1 MVITCPAP
9 DRRAPSQALR
19 PFRLTAAGLVLLC
32 GAGGVGCT
40 SSDESDATGPDQSS
54 ATATNADDGAV
65 GVGDTSAAEGATS
78 LTTDVP
84 TEQAVIADQ
93 RAPVERR
100 SPDCVFSKAE
110 QPLVVAFCDS
120 FDEPTRDPATRSGDL
135 DATVWGV
142 SRTNTFVNM
151 GQGQYNDWLPAT
163 LKGCGSSDE
172 KVSPPD
178 DVRIC
183 DGRLH
188 DAVTDG
194 GGQPTLA
201 MYPKQPLDIAGRT
214 GTAVFDVG
222 ADSQGPHA
230 AWPEFW
236 WTDQPVPAPHGSLAS
251 QAPYAQNS
259 FGFSLASDQ
268 CGTNGT
274 TVDRMMVTREYALE
288 EVQFTQ
294 TGCIS
299 KGSSTGDL
307 NHFEVLISETRVEVW
322 ASDPGSTD
330 IHQIAYADVEMPMTR
345 GVIWIEDVRYNACKS
360 DTQCEHTFAWD
371 NVGFDGPTPY
381 RDLTFDVQDA
391 SPTQLGYVVHEEPTD
406 LVAPGVYW
414 LQEPTKSFVGLNWF
428 PYEALVPSV
437 RVNEGAWHDT
447 PWPFADDETF
457 VWRTLAI
464 PIPFEEIRDGD
475 NTIEVKYAGGDGT
488 VVANVNI
495 ILIAASPVP

>member
-1 MVITCPAP
+1 MAVLPRSDPRARVAG
-9 DRRAPSQALR
+9 RRR
-19 PFRLTAAGLVLLC
+19 FRLTAAALALACGLV
-32 GAGGVGCT
+32 ASGCT
-40 SSDESDATGPDQSS
+40 SSDSTDSDRSTVPDGSEL
-54 ATATNADDGAV
+54 TAGTA
-65 GVGDTSAAEGATS
+65 DTSAGSATTPATEPERALSATS
-78 LTTDVP
+78 
-84 TEQAVIADQ
+84 DQ
-93 RAPVERR
+93 RAPVVRR

-110 QPLVVAFCDS
+110 QPVELAFCDS
-120 FDEPTRDPATRSGDL
+120 FDEPTPNPATRAGDL

-163 LKGCGSSDE
+163 LKGCSSSDE
-172 KVSPPD
+172 TVSPPD

-183 DGRLH
+183 DGRLY

-201 MYPKQPLDIAGRT
+201 MYPKQPFDIAGRT
-214 GTAVFDVG
+214 GTAVFDVA

-236 WTDQPVPAPHGSLAS
+236 WTDQPVPAPHGRLSS

-259 FGFSLASDQ
+259 FGFSLASDK
-268 CGTNGT
+268 CGTGGT
-274 TVDRMMVTREYALE
+274 SVDYMSVTRQFLLE
-288 EVQFTQ
+288 EVPFTQ
-294 TGCIS
+294 TGCIN
-299 KGSSTGDL
+299 KGSATGAL

-322 ASDPGSTD
+322 ASDPGAD
-330 IHQIAYADVEMPMTR
+330 EVHQIAYADVEMPLTR
-345 GVIWIEDVRYNACKS
+345 GVIWIEDVRYNACKDDS
-360 DTQCEHTFAWD
+360 QCEHTFAWD

-391 SPTQLGYVVHEEPTD
+391 SPTQLGYPVHAEPVD

-428 PYEALVPSV
+428 PYETLAPSV
-437 RVNEGAWHDT
+437 RVNGGPWHET
-447 PWPFADDETF
+447 AWPFADDETF
-457 VWRTLAI
+457 VWRTFAF
-464 PIPFEEIRDGD
+464 PVPFEEIREGD
-475 NTIEVKYAGGDGT
+475 NTIEVKYSGNDGT
-488 VVANVNI
+488 VVANVNV